1 MKVSTTTSRIAKRF
15 DDFTSIKV
23 IADAGF
29 DAVDY
34 SMFCMNEEENC
45 ILNTDGYKEHILKV
59 KEYAES
65 LGLHF
70 NQAHAPFPT
79 IKEDDEEYNKE
90 NLPKVKR
97 AIEIAGLLG
106 IENIVIHPVVFKEN
120 QKEKNIEL
128 YMSLM
133 EDAKKAGVKIAL
145 ENMFGKTNPETNKK
159 MPNVCSLG
167 EEFAEYYDTLPKEY
181 FSCCVDIGHCG
192 LVGSTAGEMIRVL
205 GDRVACLHT
214 HDNNEYDDLHY
225 PPFMFDLNWDDIAKA
240 LAEVDYNGYI
250 TLESDCVYDQMPL
263 DIVPYM
269 AKYMCE
275 AAKKLG
281 RMVEEYKKELGK

>member
-1 MKVSTTTSRIAKRF
+1 MKVSTTTSRIADRF
-15 DDFTSIKV
+15 DVFTALKI

-29 DAVDY
+29 DAADF
-34 SMFCMNEEENC
+34 SMFCMNNGKYC
-45 ILNTDGYKEHILKV
+45 ILNTDDYKEHILKV
-59 KEYAES
+59 KEYAQS

-128 YMSLM
+128 YMSLL
-133 EDAKKAGVKIAL
+133 EDAKKANVKIAL

-167 EEFAEYYDTLPKEY
+167 EEFAEYYDALPKEH

-192 LVGSTAGEMIRVL
+192 LVGSTAGEMIRTL

-240 LAEVDYNGYI
+240 LAEIDYKGYI

-275 AAKKLG
+275 SAKKIG
-281 RMVEEYKKELGK
+281 RMVEDYKKELKK

>member
-1 MKVSTTTSRIAKRF
+1 MKVSTTTSRIADRF
-15 DDFTSIKV
+15 DVFTSIKI

-29 DAVDY
+29 DAVDF
-34 SMFCMNEEENC
+34 SMFCMNNGKEC
-45 ILNTDGYKEHILKV
+45 ILNTDEYKEHILKV

-128 YMSLM
+128 YMSLL
-133 EDAKKAGVKIAL
+133 EDAKTAGVKIAL
-145 ENMFGKTNPETNKK
+145 ENMFGKMNPETRKK

-167 EEFAEYYDTLPKEY
+167 EEFAEYYDALPKEY

-192 LVGSTAGEMIRVL
+192 LVGSTAGEMIRTL
-205 GDRVACLHT
+205 GNRVACLHT

-225 PPFMFDLNWDDIAKA
+225 PPFMFDLDWDDIAKA

-281 RMVEEYKKELGK
+281 RMVEEYKKELKK

>member
-34 SMFCMNEEENC
+34 SMFCMTENENS
-45 ILNTDGYKEHILKV
+45 ILNTDGYKEHVLKV

-79 IKEDDEEYNKE
+79 MKDGDEEYNKMII
-90 NLPKVKR
+90 PKVKR

-106 IENIVIHPVVFKEN
+106 IENIVVHPVVFKEN
-120 QKEKNIEL
+120 QKEKNIEM
-128 YMSLM
+128 YMSLL

-145 ENMFGKTNPETNKK
+145 ENMFGKTNPENNKK
-159 MPNVCSLG
+159 LPNVCSLG
-167 EEFAEYYDTLPKEY
+167 EEFAEYYDALPKEY

-192 LVGSTAGEMIRVL
+192 LVDSTAGEMIRIL

-225 PPFMFDLNWDDIAKA
+225 PPFMFDLDWDDIAKA
-240 LAEVDYNGYI
+240 LAEIDYNGYI

-263 DIVPYM
+263 DIVPFM

-281 RMVEEYKKELGK
+281 RMVEEYKKEMQK

>member
-1 MKVSTTTSRIAKRF
+1 MKVSTTTSRIADRF
-15 DDFTSIKV
+15 DVFTALKIIS
-23 IADAGF
+23 DAGF
-29 DAVDY
+29 DAVDF
-34 SMFCMNEEENC
+34 SMFCMNNGKPC
-45 ILNTDGYKEHILKV
+45 ILNTDEYKEHIMKV

-79 IKEDDEEYNKE
+79 VKEDDEEYNKE

-97 AIEIAGLLG
+97 AIEIAGMLG
-106 IENIVIHPVVFKEN
+106 IENIVVHPVVFKEN
-120 QKEKNIEL
+120 QKEKNIALYSEL
-128 YMSLM
+128 A
-133 EDAKKAGVKIAL
+133 EVAKKANVKIAL
-145 ENMFGKTNPETNKK
+145 ENMFGKTNPETGKK
-159 MPNVCSLG
+159 FTNVCSLG
-167 EEFAEYYDTLPKEY
+167 EEFADYYDSLPKEH

-192 LVGSTAGEMIRVL
+192 LVDSTAGEMIRAL
-205 GDRVACLHT
+205 GNRVACLHT
-214 HDNNEYDDLHY
+214 HDNNEFDDLHY
-225 PPFMFDLNWDDIAKA
+225 PPFMFDLNWDDIARA
-240 LAEVDYNGYI
+240 LAEIDYNGYI

-281 RMVEEYKKELGK
+281 RMVEEYKKELKK

>member
-1 MKVSTTTSRIAKRF
+1 MKVSTTTSRIADRF
-15 DDFTSIKV
+15 DVFTALKI

-29 DAVDY
+29 DAADF

-45 ILNTDGYKEHILKV
+45 ILNTDAYKEHILKV
-59 KEYAES
+59 KEYAQS

-97 AIEIAGLLG
+97 AIEIAGMLG

-128 YMSLM
+128 YMSLL
-133 EDAKKAGVKIAL
+133 EVAKKANVKIAL

-167 EEFAEYYDTLPKEY
+167 EEFADYYDALPKEH

-192 LVGSTAGEMIRVL
+192 LVDSTAGEMIRTL
-205 GDRVACLHT
+205 GNRVACLHT
-214 HDNNEYDDLHY
+214 HDNNEFDDLHY
-225 PPFMFDLNWDDIAKA
+225 PPFMFDLDWDDIAKA
-240 LAEVDYNGYI
+240 LAEIDYNGYI

-281 RMVEEYKKELGK
+281 RMVEDYKKELKK

>member
-1 MKVSTTTSRIAKRF
+1 MKVSTTTSRIADRF
-15 DDFTSIKV
+15 DVFTSLKI
-23 IADAGF
+23 IAEAGF
-29 DAVDY
+29 DAVDF
-34 SMFCMNEEENC
+34 SMFCMNNGKEC
-45 ILNTDGYKEHILKV
+45 ILNTESYKEHILKV

-97 AIEIAGLLG
+97 SIEIAGLLG

-128 YMSLM
+128 YMSLL
-133 EDAKKAGVKIAL
+133 EDAKKANVKIAL

-159 MPNVCSLG
+159 TPNVCSFG
-167 EEFAEYYDTLPKEY
+167 EEFAEYYDALPKEY

-192 LVGSTAGEMIRVL
+192 LVDSTAGEMIRTL
-205 GDRVACLHT
+205 GNRVACLHT

-225 PPFMFDLNWDDIAKA
+225 PPFMFDLDWDDIAKA
-240 LAEVDYNGYI
+240 LAEIDYNGYI

-281 RMVEEYKKELGK
+281 RMVENYKKELQK

>member
-1 MKVSTTTSRIAKRF
+1 MKVSTTTSRIADRF
-15 DDFTSIKV
+15 DVFTSLKI

-29 DAVDY
+29 DAVDF
-34 SMFCMNEEENC
+34 SMFCMNNGKEC
-45 ILNTDGYKEHILKV
+45 ILNTDGYKEHVLKV
-59 KEYAES
+59 KKYAEE

-79 IKEDDEEYNKE
+79 VKEDDEEYNKE

-106 IENIVIHPVVFKEN
+106 IENIIVHPVVFKEN

-128 YMSLM
+128 YMSLL
-133 EDAKKAGVKIAL
+133 EDAKKANVKIAL
-145 ENMFGKTNPETNKK
+145 ENMFGKTNPETGKK
-159 MPNVCSLG
+159 LPNVCSLG
-167 EEFAEYYDTLPKEY
+167 EEFADYYDALPKEH

-192 LVGSTAGEMIRVL
+192 LVDSTAGEMIRTL
-205 GDRVACLHT
+205 GDRVKCLHT

-225 PPFMFDLNWDDIAKA
+225 PPFMFDLNWEDIAKA
-240 LAEVDYNGYI
+240 LAEVNYDGYI

-281 RMVEEYKKELGK
+281 RMVEDYKKELKK

>member
-1 MKVSTTTSRIAKRF
+1 MKVSTTTSRIADRF
-15 DDFTSIKV
+15 DVFTSLKI
-23 IADAGF
+23 IAEAGF
-29 DAVDY
+29 DAVDF
-34 SMFCMNEEENC
+34 SMFCMNNGKEC
-45 ILNTDGYKEHILKV
+45 ILNTESYKEHILKV

-128 YMSLM
+128 YMSLL
-133 EDAKKAGVKIAL
+133 EDAKKANVKIAL

-159 MPNVCSLG
+159 TPNVCSFG
-167 EEFAEYYDTLPKEY
+167 EEFAEYYDALPKEY

-192 LVGSTAGEMIRVL
+192 LVDSTAGKMIRTL
-205 GDRVACLHT
+205 GNRVACLHT

-225 PPFMFDLNWDDIAKA
+225 PPFMFDLDWDDIAKA
-240 LAEVDYNGYI
+240 LAEIDYNGYI

-281 RMVEEYKKELGK
+281 RMVENYKKELQK

>member
-1 MKVSTTTSRIAKRF
+1 M
-15 DDFTSIKV
+15 
-23 IADAGF
+23 
-29 DAVDY
+29 
-34 SMFCMNEEENC
+34 
-45 ILNTDGYKEHILKV
+45 
-59 KEYAES
+59 
-65 LGLHF
+65 
-70 NQAHAPFPT
+70 
-79 IKEDDEEYNKE
+79 
-90 NLPKVKR
+90 
-97 AIEIAGLLG
+97 LG

-128 YMSLM
+128 YMSLL
-133 EDAKKAGVKIAL
+133 EVAKKANVKIAL

-167 EEFAEYYDTLPKEY
+167 EEFADYYDALPKEH

-192 LVGSTAGEMIRVL
+192 LVDSTAGEMIRTL
-205 GDRVACLHT
+205 GNRVACLHT
-214 HDNNEYDDLHY
+214 HDNNEFDDLHY
-225 PPFMFDLNWDDIAKA
+225 PPFMFDLDWDDIAKA
-240 LAEVDYNGYI
+240 LAEIDYNGYI

-281 RMVEEYKKELGK
+281 RMVEDYKKELKK

>member
-1 MKVSTTTSRIAKRF
+1 MKVSTTTSRIADRF
-15 DDFTSIKV
+15 DVFTSLKI

-29 DAVDY
+29 DAADF
-34 SMFCMNEEENC
+34 SMFCMNNGKEC
-45 ILNTDGYKEHILKV
+45 ILNTDAYKEHVLKV

-106 IENIVIHPVVFKEN
+106 IENIIIHPVVFKEN

-128 YMSLM
+128 YMSLL
-133 EDAKKAGVKIAL
+133 EDAKKANVKIAL
-145 ENMFGKTNPETNKK
+145 ENMFGKTNPETGKK
-159 MPNVCSLG
+159 TPNVCSFG
-167 EEFAEYYDTLPKEY
+167 EEFKEYYDALPKEY

-192 LVGSTAGEMIRVL
+192 LVDSTAGEMIRVL

-214 HDNNEYDDLHY
+214 HDNNEFDDLHY
-225 PPFMFDLNWDDIAKA
+225 PPFMFDLDWNDIARA
-240 LAEVDYNGYI
+240 LAEIDYNGYI

-281 RMVEEYKKELGK
+281 RMIEDYKKEFQK

>member
-1 MKVSTTTSRIAKRF
+1 
-15 DDFTSIKV
+15 
-23 IADAGF
+23 
-29 DAVDY
+29 
-34 SMFCMNEEENC
+34 
-45 ILNTDGYKEHILKV
+45 
-59 KEYAES
+59 
-65 LGLHF
+65 
-70 NQAHAPFPT
+70 
-79 IKEDDEEYNKE
+79 
-90 NLPKVKR
+90 LPKVKR
-97 AIEIAGLLG
+97 AIEIAGLLE
-106 IENIVIHPVVFKEN
+106 IENIIVHPVVFKEN
-120 QKEKNIEL
+120 QKEKNIAMYLEL
-128 YMSLM
+128 A
-133 EDAKKAGVKIAL
+133 EVAKKANVKIAL
-145 ENMFGKTNPETNKK
+145 ENMFGKTDPETKK
-159 MPNVCSLG
+159 KRPNVCSLG
-167 EEFAEYYDTLPKEY
+167 EEFAEYYDALPKEH

-263 DIVPYM
+263 DIVPFM

-281 RMVEEYKKELGK
+281 RMVEDYKKELKK

>member
-1 MKVSTTTSRIAKRF
+1 MKVSTTTSRIADRF
-15 DDFTSIKV
+15 DVFTSLKI

-29 DAVDY
+29 DAVDF
-34 SMFCMNEEENC
+34 SMFCMNNGKEC
-45 ILNTDGYKEHILKV
+45 ILNTDNYKEHIIKV
-59 KEYAES
+59 KEYAKS

-120 QKEKNIEL
+120 QKEKNIAMYLEL
-128 YMSLM
+128 A
-133 EDAKKAGVKIAL
+133 EVAKKANVKIAL
-145 ENMFGKTNPETNKK
+145 ENMFGKTNPETGKK
-159 MPNVCSLG
+159 FTNVCSLG
-167 EEFAEYYDTLPKEY
+167 EEFAEYYDALPKEY

-192 LVGSTAGEMIRVL
+192 LVDSTAGEMIRAL
-205 GDRVACLHT
+205 GHRVTCLHT

-225 PPFMFDLNWDDIAKA
+225 PPFMFDLDWDDIAKA
-240 LAEVDYNGYI
+240 LAEIDYNGYI

-281 RMVEEYKKELGK
+281 RMIEDYKKELKK